1 VGRRWWMRASS
12 VGTVALVW
20 LAAAALPALAFTT
33 APSSLTVQG
42 GQEASVSLGG
52 LPVSPDGRPACLEV
66 SGRYPSTTISF
77 TFSPICGSQAGWS
90 STMDVLTIPGTPAG
104 VYQVVIEACVAPGC
118 SYRSTSGNIGST
130 TPIETQAWTLTV
142 TPGLPVAA
150 TSPAPASPAASPLPA
165 STPAPASPAPAA
177 RQVARPQALATTPE
191 AHSSPATTP
200 ASASPSPVTASS
212 APSPAASPP
221 GLSAAAGTLV
231 LDHGQVPPGG
241 TVRMSGSGC
250 APNAVVTVQAGDE
263 VTGNTVAD
271 GGGTFRARLRLPSAI
286 PVGRY
291 EVMAECGQVL
301 STVVDVQAKSDR
313 LALWISL
320 SILGLG
326 LALGLGL
333 WIGQRLQ
340 ARAVARQ

>member
-1 VGRRWWMRASS
+1 VGQRRWMRASS

-42 GQEASVSLGG
+42 GQEASVSLSG

-66 SGRYPSTTISF
+66 SGSYPSTTMSF

-104 VYQVVIEACVAPGC
+104 VYQVIIEACVAPGC

-130 TPIETQAWTLTV
+130 TPIETQPLTLTV

-165 STPAPASPAPAA
+165 STRAPASPVP
-177 RQVARPQALATTPE
+177 VAQQAGRPQALATTPA
-191 AHSSPATTP
+191 AHSSPATAP
-200 ASASPSPVTASS
+200 ASASPSPASAS
-212 APSPAASPP
+212 PSPAASPP
-221 GLSAAAGTLV
+221 GLSAVAGTLV

-241 TVRMSGSGC
+241 TIGMSGSGC
-250 APNAVVTVQAGDE
+250 APNAVVTVLAADE
-263 VTGNTVAD
+263 VTGTTVAD
-271 GGGTFRARLRLPSAI
+271 GGGTFQARLQLPSAI

-301 STVVDVQAKSDR
+301 SAVVDVQAKSDR

-326 LALGLGL
+326 LVLGLGV

-340 ARAVARQ
+340 ARAAARP